1 MKLRS
6 RCLAL
11 LLAVN
16 PALHA
21 QTAPADT
28 VIRAESREVLVDAV
42 AVDKKGKFARDLAER
57 DFNIREDGKEQK
69 ITSFSLESSG
79 VLAARPNKH
88 YIVMFFDSTT
98 GGQLVVRQQASQFI
112 SGFASP
118 DRYMAVLSYDGL
130 QGTKIARNF
139 TTDPAQLTKAVDSVQ
154 PAAVGA
160 VGIHDFLEALRSVA
174 KSLAEIRG
182 RKAFVLFG
190 AGSGVS
196 ADAAQDLTDT
206 MLAFNKA
213 NVAIYSVGGIGLLAG
228 PSTANAAAS
237 RGGGRGGTIVNGAVN
252 SALTLASALADG
264 TGGQAF
270 LTSNNLAEA
279 LGTVAQEQDQYYLLG
294 YTPTIESPEGTCHEL
309 RVKVDRGDLEVRAR
323 KGYCTEKPAD
333 ALSGK
338 PMGSELETR
347 AQSGASSTIK
357 AAMQLPWFFVS
368 PNVARV
374 NLAMEINPSVM
385 KLQKDKG
392 KIHGEFDLAGTA
404 LLADGSIAARISD
417 TVKLNFATQQQ
428 ADAFLAAPYHYENQ
442 FNLAP
447 GSYTFR
453 MAFSEG
459 AEAFGKLESPIAID
473 PWDGQSLSASGIALS
488 RDAHPSA
495 DLTSGLDPSFLE
507 GQRALVSK
515 DTEVIPAGDTQ
526 FRNGE
531 PGFYYFE
538 AYEPLL
544 AALKPDSALP
554 LVGVRTRVLDR
565 TSGRPS
571 FDSGVKSAG
580 SYERPGNPVIPILA
594 PLPSS
599 GLPPGKYK
607 LEVTVMRQ
615 TGQPVVRTTDFE
627 VSP

>member
-154 PAAVGA
+154 PAAVGT

-488 RDAHPSA
+488 RDAHTSA